1 MLDPLAFRVR
11 PSNLDEVLGQ
21 KRLVGPNGILRRSV
35 EKQAPFSFLLFGP
48 PGTGK
53 TTIAEAYARSMK
65 IHYARLNAVTTS
77 KKEMEQAIADAKLFG
92 HALIILDEV
101 HRLDKAK
108 QDLLLPYVESGDFFL
123 IGATTANPYIAINR
137 AIRSRCRIF
146 EVEPLK
152 EIEVIEGLKRAID
165 SKKGLAGKWQYEEKA
180 LIYIAQ
186 LSGGD
191 LRFALN
197 LLEASS
203 IQYEEKRLISKEDI
217 KALERVPNYAMDK
230 DEEEHYDSVSALQ
243 KSIRG
248 SDVDAA
254 LYYLAR
260 LCIAEDLDSIKRRLL
275 VTAYEDVGL
284 ANPSAVERCQLALE
298 AAEKVGFP
306 EAVIPLGFT
315 VCELALSPKSKAAC
329 LSIQSTIELA
339 KKQPFLV
346 QDYLKLTP
354 VSLKEEDKYP
364 YDRPDLWE
372 KIQYLPDLM
381 KKMRFYQENEKTL
394 SNYEQKLNENRKR
407 LLKQGRSND
416 LASLKKQKIN

>member
-416 LASLKKQKIN
+416 LASLKKQK

>member
-21 KRLVGPNGILRRSV
+21 KHLVGPNGILRRSV

-65 IHYARLNAVTTS
+65 MHYARLNAVTTS

-203 IQYEEKRLISKEDI
+203 IQYEEKRLISEEDI

-416 LASLKKQKIN
+416 LASLKKTKIN

>member
-165 SKKGLAGKWQYEEKA
+165 SKKGLDGKWQYEEKA

-203 IQYEEKRLISKEDI
+203 IQYEEKRLISEEDI

-329 LSIQSTIELA
+329 LSIQNTIELA

-416 LASLKKQKIN
+416 LASLKKQK